1 MPQKTLE
8 PVFTRRGFLLFV
20 FVAPTAILVL
30 LTILVVA
37 QYRQLQRVVSSHEA
51 VPAFAWDAA
60 SEARKD
66 SLLSALDAFAAPAGD
81 TAHLTAGD
89 TNSLAAPPPLPGP
102 DSLLLSDRDLTI
114 LASASPAARAQKL
127 HMRVTSRASRDGL
140 LLFIETTQSIED
152 QNRRFSWVFKK
163 LIPHEYRFL
172 NAGLEGVPEWKHGRL
187 TFLPQRGFMN
197 GGKVSRKAI
206 AKRAELSPKAY
217 LDSAHVPAYERLLAR
232 VDTVVLVPG
241 GVALVRA
248 R

>member
-30 LTILVVA
+30 LIILVVA
-37 QYRQLQRVVSSHEA
+37 QYRQLQRVVSSTEA

-66 SLLSALDAFAAPAGD
+66 SLLAAFDAFAAPAGD
-81 TAHLTAGD
+81 AASRTAED
-89 TNSLAAPPPLPGP
+89 SLAGP
-102 DSLLLSDRDLTI
+102 DSLVLSARDLTI
-114 LASASPAARAQKL
+114 LASASPAARAQNL
-127 HMRVTSRASRDGL
+127 HMRVTSRDS

-187 TFLPQRGFMN
+187 TFLPGRGFMN
-197 GGKVSRKAI
+197 GGKVSRTAI
-206 AKRAELSPKAY
+206 AKRSELSPKAY
-217 LDSAHVPAYERLLAR
+217 LDSAHLPAYERVLAR

-241 GVALVRA
+241 GVALVRTKN
-248 R
+248 

>member
-20 FVAPTAILVL
+20 FVAPTAIIVL
-30 LTILVVA
+30 LTILVIA
-37 QYRQLQRVVSSHEA
+37 QYRQLQRVVSSRPA

-66 SLLSALDAFAAPAGD
+66 SLLAAFEAFAAPAD
-81 TAHLTAGD
+81 TMRPNAGER
-89 TNSLAAPPPLPGP
+89 LAGP
-102 DSLLLSDRDLTI
+102 DSLFLSGRDLTI
-114 LASASPAARAQKL
+114 LASASPAARAQNL
-127 HMRVTSRASRDGL
+127 HMRVTSRDS

-197 GGKVSRKAI
+197 GGKVSRTAI
-206 AKRAELSPKAY
+206 AKRSELSPKAY
-217 LDSAHVPAYERLLAR
+217 LDSAHVPAYERVLAQ

-241 GVALVRA
+241 GVALIRKGT
-248 R
+248 